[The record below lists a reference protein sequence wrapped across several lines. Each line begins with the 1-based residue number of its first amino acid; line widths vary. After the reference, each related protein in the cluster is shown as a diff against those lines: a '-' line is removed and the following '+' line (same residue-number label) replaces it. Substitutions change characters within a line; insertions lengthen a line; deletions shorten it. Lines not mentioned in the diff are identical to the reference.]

1 MRALVKSETGLPGLQ
16 LQDIAPPEP
25 IPNEVVVRVHSAA
38 ICATDVHIWHD
49 AFACAMPVV
58 LGHEFSGTVE
68 AVGPGVAEF
77 ATGDLVACENNPDA
91 CGDCPVCR
99 TGYPNICSAK
109 RAIGFKRD
117 GCFAEFLQVPAA
129 MLHKVPAGVS
139 ALAAT
144 LAEPLAVAV
153 HAVVDRCGVHPGDT
167 VVVLG
172 PGAIGLLAAQVARAA
187 GAARVIV
194 VGTNADAAQR
204 LPLAAELGLDT
215 CNVQTDD
222 LRQRVLD
229 LTNGYGA
236 DAIIEASGAVPAVLS
251 AIDLVRRGGRIGVSG
266 LTGGAEIAIPW
277 DSLVAKA
284 ISLNFAYSSRPD
296 NWEHGLRLLAEGKV
310 QTLPLI
316 TNRFAFSDWQAA
328 FELMEA
334 GGCIRSVLE
343 LEPER

>member
-1 MRALVKSETGLPGLQ
+1 M
-16 LQDIAPPEP
+16 
-25 IPNEVVVRVHSAA
+25 
-38 ICATDVHIWHD
+38 
-49 AFACAMPVV
+49 
-58 LGHEFSGTVE
+58 
-68 AVGPGVAEF
+68 
-77 ATGDLVACENNPDA
+77 
-91 CGDCPVCR
+91 
-99 TGYPNICSAK
+99 
-109 RAIGFKRD
+109 
-117 GCFAEFLQVPAA
+117 
-129 MLHKVPAGVS
+129 
-139 ALAAT
+139 
-144 LAEPLAVAV
+144 
-153 HAVVDRCGVHPGDT
+153 
-167 VVVLG
+167 VVLG